1 MTQREKRKCRN
12 IRGEIIKDYTGWDFR
27 INVAVR
33 RGVEALTGFPD
44 KSQGGVICE
53 PATLLCD
60 RASAFWRMLLCSPSN
75 TNMADEAF
83 TPGG

>member
-33 RGVEALTGFPD
+33 RGVEALTGVFSCMGA
-44 KSQGGVICE
+44 KNRKTG
-53 PATLLCD
+53 
-60 RASAFWRMLLCSPSN
+60 
-75 TNMADEAF
+75 
-83 TPGG
+83 